1 MGFKATIPR
10 GERVLSGRGLAA
22 AYPQPSAHPDSRLRR
37 PAGKTRR
44 SGCSPRAAPGALEKA
59 LSGPGCCGP
68 GGPAPQPG
76 VHRGPHTAET
86 LLMTVGPRKGPR
98 LPEVPYLGSPMPQG
112 SWTEVSTP
120 PRARREREAAGFP
133 REAVP
138 TGRWRARPRAGM
150 LGSED
155 AGPTAGNPIHTV
167 QARDLQYHLVL
178 VLYRSLDLHS
188 EVTDF

>member
-1 MGFKATIPR
+1 
-10 GERVLSGRGLAA
+10 
-22 AYPQPSAHPDSRLRR
+22 
-37 PAGKTRR
+37 
-44 SGCSPRAAPGALEKA
+44 
-59 LSGPGCCGP
+59 
-68 GGPAPQPG
+68 
-76 VHRGPHTAET
+76 
-86 LLMTVGPRKGPR
+86 MTVGPRKGPC

-120 PRARREREAAGFP
+120 PRARREREAAGFS